1 MLSLNRTKVMSIPE
15 FLQEC
20 ERERLEKQYNLTNLD
35 KIIGHIKR
43 NKRLYRRLVFN
54 VALTCLLMNIDLSIA
69 YASAVN
75 VDDAIR
81 KIEEITDQLLK
92 FVVDNQIKIIL
103 GGGNIVDAA
112 VQAGYKDKVYHA
124 STGGVATLEFIG
136 GTSPLLDSF
145 SLCFTPNLS
154 CSSVITNASLLYT
167 TFS

>member
-54 VALTCLLMNIDLSIA
+54 VALTCLLMNIDLSIT
-69 YASAVN
+69 YANAVN

-92 FVVDNQIKIIL
+92 LAQVVGSSVNLVFVFKNVVGEIFRGN
-103 GGGNIVDAA
+103 GNISKPVLNYIWIQL
-112 VQAGYKDKVYHA
+112 VLFFLP
-124 STGGVATLEFIG
+124 TLGDII
-136 GTSPLLDSF
+136 
-145 SLCFTPNLS
+145 
-154 CSSVITNASLLYT
+154 SSIADN
-167 TFS
+167 

>member
-81 KIEEITDQLLK
+81 KLEEITDQLLK
-92 FVVDNQIKIIL
+92 LAQVVGSSVNLVFVFKNVVGEIFRGN
-103 GGGNIVDAA
+103 GNISKPVLNYIWIQL
-112 VQAGYKDKVYHA
+112 VLFFLP
-124 STGGVATLEFIG
+124 TLGDII
-136 GTSPLLDSF
+136 
-145 SLCFTPNLS
+145 
-154 CSSVITNASLLYT
+154 SSIADN
-167 TFS
+167 

>member
-15 FLQEC
+15 FLQQC

-92 FVVDNQIKIIL
+92 LAQVVGSSVNLVFVFKNVVGEIFRGN
-103 GGGNIVDAA
+103 GNISKPVLNYIWIQL
-112 VQAGYKDKVYHA
+112 VLFFLP
-124 STGGVATLEFIG
+124 TLGDII
-136 GTSPLLDSF
+136 
-145 SLCFTPNLS
+145 
-154 CSSVITNASLLYT
+154 SSIADN
-167 TFS
+167 

>member
-1 MLSLNRTKVMSIPE
+1 MSIPE

-92 FVVDNQIKIIL
+92 LAQVVGSSVNLVFVFKNVVGEIFRGN
-103 GGGNIVDAA
+103 GNISKPVLNYIWIQL
-112 VQAGYKDKVYHA
+112 VLFFLP
-124 STGGVATLEFIG
+124 TLGDII
-136 GTSPLLDSF
+136 
-145 SLCFTPNLS
+145 
-154 CSSVITNASLLYT
+154 SSIADN
-167 TFS
+167 

>member
-43 NKRLYRRLVFN
+43 NKSLYRRLVFN

-92 FVVDNQIKIIL
+92 LAQVVGSSVNLVFVFKNVVGEIFRGN
-103 GGGNIVDAA
+103 GNISKPVLNYIWIQL
-112 VQAGYKDKVYHA
+112 VLFFLP
-124 STGGVATLEFIG
+124 TLGDII
-136 GTSPLLDSF
+136 
-145 SLCFTPNLS
+145 
-154 CSSVITNASLLYT
+154 SSIADN
-167 TFS
+167 

>member
-43 NKRLYRRLVFN
+43 NRRLYRRLVFN

-92 FVVDNQIKIIL
+92 LAQVVGSSVNLVFVFKNVVGEIFRGN
-103 GGGNIVDAA
+103 GNISKPVLNYIWIQL
-112 VQAGYKDKVYHA
+112 VLFFLP
-124 STGGVATLEFIG
+124 TLGDII
-136 GTSPLLDSF
+136 
-145 SLCFTPNLS
+145 
-154 CSSVITNASLLYT
+154 SSIADN
-167 TFS
+167 

>member
-20 ERERLEKQYNLTNLD
+20 ERERLEKQYNLTNLTNLD

-81 KIEEITDQLLK
+81 KIEEITDQLLRLAQVVGSSVNLI
-92 FVVDNQIKIIL
+92 FVFKNVVGEIFRGN
-103 GGGNIVDAA
+103 GNISKPVLNYIWIQL
-112 VQAGYKDKVYHA
+112 VLFFLP
-124 STGGVATLEFIG
+124 TLGDII
-136 GTSPLLDSF
+136 
-145 SLCFTPNLS
+145 
-154 CSSVITNASLLYT
+154 SSIADN
-167 TFS
+167 

>member
-69 YASAVN
+69 YASVVN

-81 KIEEITDQLLK
+81 KIEEITDQLLRLAQVVGSSVNLV
-92 FVVDNQIKIIL
+92 FVFKNVVGEIFRGN
-103 GGGNIVDAA
+103 GNISKPVLNYIWIQL
-112 VQAGYKDKVYHA
+112 VLFFLP
-124 STGGVATLEFIG
+124 TLGDII
-136 GTSPLLDSF
+136 
-145 SLCFTPNLS
+145 
-154 CSSVITNASLLYT
+154 SSIADN
-167 TFS
+167 

>member
-81 KIEEITDQLLK
+81 KIEEVTDQLLK
-92 FVVDNQIKIIL
+92 LAQVVGSSVNLVFVFKNVVGEIFRGN
-103 GGGNIVDAA
+103 GNISKPVLNYIWIQL
-112 VQAGYKDKVYHA
+112 VLFFLP
-124 STGGVATLEFIG
+124 TLGDII
-136 GTSPLLDSF
+136 
-145 SLCFTPNLS
+145 
-154 CSSVITNASLLYT
+154 SSIADN
-167 TFS
+167 

>member
-69 YASAVN
+69 YASVVN

-92 FVVDNQIKIIL
+92 LAQVVGSSVNLVFVFKNVVGEIFRGN
-103 GGGNIVDAA
+103 GNISKPVLNYIWIQL
-112 VQAGYKDKVYHA
+112 VLFFLPTLGY
-124 STGGVATLEFIG
+124 II
-136 GTSPLLDSF
+136 
-145 SLCFTPNLS
+145 
-154 CSSVITNASLLYT
+154 SSIADN
-167 TFS
+167 

>member
-69 YASAVN
+69 YANAVN

-81 KIEEITDQLLK
+81 KIEEITDQLLRLAQVVGSSVNLI
-92 FVVDNQIKIIL
+92 FVFKNVVGEIFRGN
-103 GGGNIVDAA
+103 GNISKPVLNYIWIQL
-112 VQAGYKDKVYHA
+112 VLFFLP
-124 STGGVATLEFIG
+124 TLGDII
-136 GTSPLLDSF
+136 
-145 SLCFTPNLS
+145 
-154 CSSVITNASLLYT
+154 SSIADN
-167 TFS
+167 

>member
-20 ERERLEKQYNLTNLD
+20 ERERLEKQYNLTNLTNLD

-92 FVVDNQIKIIL
+92 LAQVVGSSVNLVFVFKNVVGEIFRGN
-103 GGGNIVDAA
+103 GNISKPVLNYIWIQL
-112 VQAGYKDKVYHA
+112 VLFFLP
-124 STGGVATLEFIG
+124 TLGDII
-136 GTSPLLDSF
+136 
-145 SLCFTPNLS
+145 
-154 CSSVITNASLLYT
+154 SSIADN
-167 TFS
+167 

>member
-81 KIEEITDQLLK
+81 KIEEITDQLLRLAQVVGSSVNLI
-92 FVVDNQIKIIL
+92 FVFKNVVGEIFRGN
-103 GGGNIVDAA
+103 GNISKPVLNYIWIQL
-112 VQAGYKDKVYHA
+112 VLFFLP
-124 STGGVATLEFIG
+124 TLGDII
-136 GTSPLLDSF
+136 
-145 SLCFTPNLS
+145 
-154 CSSVITNASLLYT
+154 SSIADN
-167 TFS
+167 

>member
-54 VALTCLLMNIDLSIA
+54 VALTCLLMNIDFSIA
-69 YASAVN
+69 YANVVN

-81 KIEEITDQLLK
+81 KIEEITDQLLRLAQVVGSSVNLV
-92 FVVDNQIKIIL
+92 FVFKNVVGEIFRGN
-103 GGGNIVDAA
+103 GNISKPVLNYIWIQL
-112 VQAGYKDKVYHA
+112 VLFFLP
-124 STGGVATLEFIG
+124 TLGDII
-136 GTSPLLDSF
+136 
-145 SLCFTPNLS
+145 
-154 CSSVITNASLLYT
+154 SSIADN
-167 TFS
+167 

>member
-92 FVVDNQIKIIL
+92 LAQVV
-103 GGGNIVDAA
+103 G
-112 VQAGYKDKVYHA
+112 
-124 STGGVATLEFIG
+124 
-136 GTSPLLDSF
+136 
-145 SLCFTPNLS
+145 
-154 CSSVITNASLLYT
+154 SSVNLVFVFKNVVGEIFRGKIGRAHV
-167 TFS
+167 

>member
-20 ERERLEKQYNLTNLD
+20 ERERLQKQYNLTNLD

-92 FVVDNQIKIIL
+92 LAQVVGSSVNLVFVFKNVVGEIFRGN
-103 GGGNIVDAA
+103 GNISKPVLNYIWIQL
-112 VQAGYKDKVYHA
+112 VLFFLP
-124 STGGVATLEFIG
+124 TLGDII
-136 GTSPLLDSF
+136 
-145 SLCFTPNLS
+145 
-154 CSSVITNASLLYT
+154 SSIADN
-167 TFS
+167 

>member
-69 YASAVN
+69 YANVVN

-81 KIEEITDQLLK
+81 KIEEITDQLLRLAQVVGSSVNLV
-92 FVVDNQIKIIL
+92 FVFKNVVGEIFRGN
-103 GGGNIVDAA
+103 GNISKPVLNYIWIQL
-112 VQAGYKDKVYHA
+112 VLFFLP
-124 STGGVATLEFIG
+124 TLGDII
-136 GTSPLLDSF
+136 
-145 SLCFTPNLS
+145 
-154 CSSVITNASLLYT
+154 SSIADN
-167 TFS
+167 